1 MDNVLD
7 KLVSIPQYSNK
18 GFNMRKKLLRSC
30 GCRTCMRGRRTTYG
44 HVRLHQAEKQLRQQS
59 RINIEKAIKG
69 NDLDLVDIIEVS
81 TDYTD

>member
-1 MDNVLD
+1 
-7 KLVSIPQYSNK
+7 
-18 GFNMRKKLLRSC
+18 MRKKLLRSC
-30 GCRTCMRGRRTTYG
+30 SCKACMRGRHTKHGQFTLR
-44 HVRLHQAEKQLRQQS
+44 QAEKQLRQQS